1 MKLFQLVFSRRS
13 IRSKLLLY
21 FMLLILFPLST
32 LGILGNMIY
41 SKSIEGEANN
51 HTVQMIDQVNRNVEF
66 YINDM
71 ESIIY
76 YLSKEPMVLQMLAL
90 KNSSSSDGPH
100 SVSEVKRILQ
110 TFKDA
115 HHEIAGILIASERD
129 MYVSNEMQKVARDPL
144 SGEIWYKR
152 AIASPNE
159 VQLIS
164 KPIGRNISTGS
175 NYNADDIVS
184 VVKAIKDPN
193 TGAYAGVVLIDM
205 KLDTIK
211 KAIEDI
217 KLGKNGFLY
226 VTDSK
231 GNIVYAPVN
240 PIVYRVKEEW
250 LNSPVNSIVKKI
262 KGNDYQIIYK
272 DSDYTKW
279 KTIGVFSLK
288 ETLAEV
294 TSIRNYSLVIGAVTL
309 LLAIIAALFFTSS
322 IARPLS
328 KLRHL
333 MKKAEAGDL
342 HVRFES
348 KYSDEIGQLGNSFNN
363 MINEIRNLIEMVY
376 VEQKSKREAEL
387 KTLQAQIKPHFLYNT
402 LDTIQ
407 WMAQEHGV
415 NDIVE
420 IIEALTRLFRIG
432 LSKGKEMITVREE
445 LEHIRS
451 YLVIQKARYEDKLE
465 YEINFD
471 QEILSY
477 SVLKLILQPLVENSI
492 YHGIK
497 ERRGT
502 GKIVITAE
510 KTEDSLVFS
519 VSDNGAGIEAARLGE
534 INNMLEN
541 RRVEKES
548 SLGYGIF
555 NINERIKLS
564 FGNDYGLKYSSIHG
578 EGTTV
583 EIRHPIH

>member
-41 SKSIEGEANN
+41 SKSIEDEANN

-76 YLSKEPMVLQMLAL
+76 YLSKEPMVMQMLEL
-90 KNSSSSDGPH
+90 KNSSNPDVPR
-100 SVSEVKRILQ
+100 SVSEVKRILE
-110 TFKDA
+110 TFKNA
-115 HHEIAGILIASERD
+115 HPEIAGILIASEND
-129 MYVSNEMQKVARDPL
+129 IYVSNEMQKVARDPL

-152 AIASPNE
+152 AVASPNE
-159 VQLIS
+159 VRLIS

-184 VVKAIKDPN
+184 VVKAIKNPN

-226 VTDSK
+226 VTDSE

-240 PIVYRVKEEW
+240 PIVYRVKDEW
-250 LNSPVNSIVKKI
+250 LNSPVNSIVKNI

-272 DSDYTKW
+272 DSEYTKW

-309 LLAIIAALFFTSS
+309 VLAIIAALFFTSS

-407 WMAQEHGV
+407 WMAQEHGA

-471 QEILSY
+471 QEIVGY
-477 SVLKLILQPLVENSI
+477 SVLKLILQPLIENAI

-497 ERRGT
+497 ERRGV
-502 GKIVITAE
+502 GKIVITAQR
-510 KTEDSLVFS
+510 TEDSLVFS
-519 VSDNGAGIEAARLGE
+519 VSDNGAGITEERLNE
-534 INNMLEN
+534 INTMLEN

-555 NINERIKLS
+555 NVNERIKLS
-564 FGNDYGLKYSSIHG
+564 CGNAYGLQYTSIYG
-578 EGTTV
+578 EGTRV
-583 EIRHPIH
+583 EIRHPIR

>member
-1 MKLFQLVFSRRS
+1 MKVFQLVFSRRS

-41 SKSIEGEANN
+41 SKSIECEANN

-76 YLSKEPMVLQMLAL
+76 YLSKEPMVLQVLEL
-90 KNSSSSDGPH
+90 KNSSSPEGPH
-100 SVSEVKRILQ
+100 PMSEVKRILQ

-115 HHEIAGILIASERD
+115 HHEIAGILIASESD
-129 MYVSNEMQKVARDPL
+129 IYVSNEMQKVARDPL

-152 AIASPNE
+152 AVASPNE

-226 VTDSK
+226 VTDSW

-240 PIVYRVKEEW
+240 PIVYRVKDEW
-250 LNSPVNSIVKKI
+250 LNSSVNSIVKKI

-309 LLAIIAALFFTSS
+309 VLAIIAALFFTSS

-465 YEINFD
+465 YEINFA
-471 QEILSY
+471 QEILGY

-497 ERRGT
+497 ERRGV
-502 GKIVITAE
+502 GKIVITAQ
-510 KTEDSLVFS
+510 KTENSLVFS
-519 VSDNGAGIEAARLGE
+519 VSDNGAGMEAARLAE
-534 INNMLEN
+534 INTMLEN

-564 FGNDYGLKYSSIHG
+564 FGNDYGLKYSSIRG
-578 EGTTV
+578 EGTAV